1 MNKKLTT
8 AELNRPEL
16 EDYLKAEK
24 FPVVVLLD
32 DIRSL
37 SNVGSIFR
45 TSDAF
50 KVEEV
55 ILCGITGRPPH
66 REIQRTALGAT
77 ESVAWRY
84 EESAVSC
91 LRDLKNNGYH
101 ILALEQCEDPV
112 QMDEWTGDEDKR
124 YCLIVGNEVNGV
136 NQELIDLSDEIL
148 EIPQLGTKHS
158 LNVTVATGI
167 ALWEIFKV
175 FKK

>member
-8 AELNRPEL
+8 AELNRPMV
-16 EDYLKAEK
+16 EDYLKEDK
-24 FPVVVLLD
+24 FPVVVVLD

-50 KVEEV
+50 KVKEL

-84 EESAVSC
+84 AESALEEVES
-91 LRDLKNNGYH
+91 LKTQGFH
-101 ILALEQCEDPV
+101 IMALEQCERPV
-112 QMDEWTGDEDKR
+112 MMDQWSGKKDQS

-136 NQELIDLSDEIL
+136 NQALVDIADEVL

-158 LNVTVATGI
+158 LNVTVATGV

-175 FKK
+175 YKK